1 MNLIDLDPHLHFH
14 MELLLYL
21 DLAPDPFMLPPLLP
35 LVPGK
40 IPLGQLTD
48 RGLYLQRMVLLLYF
62 PLLPQLFVLGL
73 GKLDLP
79 GMDPNHKLAM
89 GLALQLMNLL

>member
-1 MNLIDLDPHLHFH
+1 
-14 MELLLYL
+14 
-21 DLAPDPFMLPPLLP
+21 MLQPLLQ

-40 IPLGQLTD
+40 IQLGQLTD

-73 GKLDLP
+73 GKLDPP

-89 GLALQLMNLL
+89 GLPLQQALNLLKLHLPMTPP